1 MAISPKKIRSKSKQ
15 LTTQMMIKR
24 RKRKIRMTRNPKRRR
39 RIKMPKAQKKRKQRL
54 PPQIF
59 LMLRTN
65 SPGTLE
71 ESVSELTHQSF
82 CVFS

>member
-1 MAISPKKIRSKSKQ
+1 MTIR
-15 LTTQMMIKR
+15 R

-39 RIKMPKAQKKRKQRL
+39 RIKMPKAQKKLKRKLKRR
-54 PPQIF
+54 PQIF

-65 SPGTLE
+65 FHGTLE
-71 ESVSELTHQSF
+71 ESVSELTNQSF

>member
-1 MAISPKKIRSKSKQ
+1 MTIR
-15 LTTQMMIKR
+15 R

-39 RIKMPKAQKKRKQRL
+39 RIKMPKAQKKLKRKQRL

-59 LMLRTN
+59 LILRTN

-71 ESVSELTHQSF
+71 ESVSELTNQSF